1 MAEYIDPQQLNQV
14 IAEIQKISS
23 QREGSITID
32 QAREILRDMNLPDE
46 LLEEAVLQ
54 VKRREAQK
62 SQTLVNFLVITG
74 ALVVLGVGIGAT
86 FLFHQRQQAAIAKVT
101 SQTSM
106 VTIGSNKDRAVQV
119 VPRPSEVVYRVTLAN
134 APIGQKLPMSCE
146 WFNPEGTVVQQ
157 NSYRT
162 KEINKSLWNTQCKY
176 QLNTSDLPGTWSV
189 TMYVKGRPVSTT
201 TFRVK

>member
-46 LLEEAVLQ
+46 LLEEAILQ

-62 SQTLVNFLVITG
+62 SQTLVNLLVITG
-74 ALVVLGVGIGAT
+74 ALVILGVGIGVP
-86 FLFHQRQQAAIAKVT
+86 FLFRQGQKAAIAEVT
-101 SQTSM
+101 SQASM
-106 VTIGSNKDRAVQV
+106 LTISSKKDQAVQV
-119 VPRPSEVVYRVTLAN
+119 VSRPNEVVYRVTLAN
-134 APIGQKLPMSCE
+134 APIGQKLPMSCD
-146 WFNPEGTVVQQ
+146 WFNPQGTVVHQ
-157 NSYRT
+157 NRYQT

-176 QLNTSDLPGTWSV
+176 QLTTSDSPGTWRV
-189 TMYVKGRPVSTT
+189 TMYVKGREVSTT
-201 TFRVK
+201 TFTVR